1 MCCEHLLCAACS
13 GPVSEARCPTCR
25 ISRAEVHHHR
35 PGAVSAEA
43 VALIL
48 LLIAVLMTVARL
60 QG

>member
-25 ISRAEVHHHR
+25 SSRAELHHHR
-35 PGAVSAEA
+35 LGGLPVEA
-43 VALIL
+43 VALVV